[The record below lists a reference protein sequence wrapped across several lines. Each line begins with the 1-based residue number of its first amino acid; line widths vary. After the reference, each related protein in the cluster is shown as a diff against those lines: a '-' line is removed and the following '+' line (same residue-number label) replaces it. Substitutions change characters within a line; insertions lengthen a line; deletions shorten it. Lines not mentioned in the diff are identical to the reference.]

1 MSDERTS
8 DLIMATALARTLA
21 EVVERLDS
29 DICEDS
35 TLADLERLAARAEAE
50 LGEAA

>member
-1 MSDERTS
+1 MTDERHS
-8 DLIMATALARTLA
+8 DLIIATALAKTLA

-35 TLADLERLAARAEAE
+35 TLTELKNLADRAEAE
-50 LGEAA
+50 LEAA